1 MIVHIYA
8 KASLRFIG
16 TLFYMKTALI
26 TGGAQRIGAQ
36 ITKTLHAHGY
46 NVIIHYRHSGTE
58 AQTLADELNQI
69 RINSATLAQAE
80 LTDTQAL
87 KTLTTAIKQLDIL
100 VNNASVFYPTPLQNT
115 SENDWHKIIDSN
127 LMAPFF
133 LSQSLAAIL
142 SKKHGCIINIVDI
155 HAQRPLK
162 NHAIYNIS
170 KAGIEMMTK
179 TLAKELAPDIR
190 VCGVAPGSI
199 LWPENAA
206 ELNIEQKN
214 KMLDKIPLN
223 KQGNPEDIAN
233 TVLFLANS
241 PYITGQIISVDG
253 GRTLNQ

>member
-1 MIVHIYA
+1 
-8 KASLRFIG
+8 
-16 TLFYMKTALI
+16 MKIALI

-46 NVIIHYRHSGTE
+46 HVIIHYRHSATE
-58 AQTLADELNQI
+58 AQALADELNQVHAH
-69 RINSATLAQAE
+69 SATLMQAE
-80 LTDTQAL
+80 LTDIQAL
-87 KTLTTAIKQLDIL
+87 KALTIDIKQLDLL
-100 VNNASVFYPTPLQNT
+100 VNNASVFYPTPLT
-115 SENDWHKIIDSN
+115 DADENDWHKIINSN

-133 LSQSLAAIL
+133 LSQLLTATL
-142 SKKHGCIINIVDI
+142 SKNHGCIINIVDI

-190 VCGVAPGSI
+190 VCGVSPGSI
-199 LWPENAA
+199 LWPENTA
-206 ELNIEQKN
+206 ELNTKQKN
-214 KMLDKIPLN
+214 KMLNKIPLN

-233 TVLFLANS
+233 TVLFLVNS